1 MLSLIASLA
10 LCSVTLAADA
20 PPPPKVE
27 GVTYMQWG
35 LDLTEGSNNA
45 NAFDITRVYFGVRQ
59 DIGDHLL
66 SRVTLD
72 VGRGADAGKQ
82 WAYLKYAYVEWK
94 DPAPGVKIQAGAI
107 PTPYVGYAE
116 HYWGHRWVTKS
127 FADEYK
133 LMSSADFGL
142 GAEGSHA
149 KGLVDWRA
157 VLINGEGYSSPELDA
172 TKTMQARVSVDP
184 LAAGGKMNLTLTAFG
199 SYSTASPDI
208 DEATAGQQK
217 GDPALLFA
225 GALGF
230 KMDYL
235 VLWAEYDGRTVGD
248 VTTSG
253 YSATLMPRVPKVGS
267 LYARYDH
274 FDPDTAVE
282 DDATDRLMLGASHD
296 FHKKV
301 SLGIHYDRKTSEATP
316 EEPSHGVFVKGQVGF

>member
-1 MLSLIASLA
+1 MLSLLASLI
-10 LCSVTLAADA
+10 LCPLTFAADA

-27 GVTYMQWG
+27 GVTYLQWG

-59 DIGDHLL
+59 DVGEHLM

-82 WAYLKYAYVEWK
+82 WAYLKYAYAEWK
-94 DPAPGVKIQAGAI
+94 DPAPGIKIQAGAI

-116 HYWGHRWVTKS
+116 NFWGHRWVTKS

-133 LMSSADFGL
+133 LMSSADFGI
-142 GAEGSHA
+142 GVDGNHG

-157 VLINGEGYSSPELDA
+157 VVINGEGYSSPEIDA
-172 TKTMQARVSVDP
+172 TKTIQARVSVDP
-184 LAAGGKMNLTLTAFG
+184 LAAGGKMNLSITGVG
-199 SYSTASPDI
+199 SYSTASPDV
-208 DEATAGQQK
+208 DAETEGDQE

-230 KMDYL
+230 KMDYV
-235 VLWAEYDGRTVGD
+235 VLWAEYDSRTIGEVKTG
-248 VTTSG
+248 G
-253 YSATLMPRVPKVGS
+253 YSATLMPRIPEVGS
-267 LYARYDH
+267 LYVRYDH
-274 FDPDTAVE
+274 FDPDADTE

-296 FHKKV
+296 FYKKV
-301 SLGIHYDRKTSEATP
+301 SMGVHYDRKTAEATP
-316 EEPSHGVFVKGQVGF
+316 DTPSHGVFLKGQIGF